1 MMNGSTA
8 YIADNLHRIW
18 DDIASTLER
27 AGRSG
32 DAARLVA
39 VSKFHPVE
47 AVAAAYQAGQRLFG
61 ENRVQEAA
69 VKFSET
75 QGSCPDAVL
84 HIIGTLQR
92 NKVRGAVECAVC
104 LEAVDRIEV
113 LLEAE
118 KQASKIG
125 KTVDVL
131 LELHTGEESKAG
143 FPDTDALFAALD
155 AASGLPHVRPC
166 GLMTM
171 APFTTDSA
179 VVRRSFVTLREAL
192 KQCRARFPS
201 LPLTELSMGM
211 SNDYKIAIEE
221 GSTLV
226 RIGTAIFGERR

>member
-1 MMNGSTA
+1 MTA
-8 YIADNLHRIW
+8 AHIADNLHRIW
-18 DDIASTLER
+18 DDIANALER
-27 AGRSG
+27 SGRSG
-32 DAARLVA
+32 DAAHLVA

-47 AVAAAYQAGQRLFG
+47 AVVAAYQAGQRLFG
-61 ENRVQEAA
+61 ENRVQEGAAKFAA
-69 VKFSET
+69 V
-75 QGSCPDAVL
+75 QDSCPDAVL

-92 NKVRGAVECAVC
+92 NKVRGAVECSAC

-118 KQASKIG
+118 KHASKMG

-143 FPDTDALFAALD
+143 FPNTDALFAALE
-155 AASGLPHVRPC
+155 AASALQHVRPR

-171 APFTTDSA
+171 APFTRDSA

-192 KQCRARFPS
+192 KQCGQRFPS

-226 RIGTAIFGERR
+226 RIGTAIFGERG

>member
-1 MMNGSTA
+1 MTPA
-8 YIADNLHRIW
+8 HIANNLHRVW
-18 DDIASTLER
+18 DDMASALER
-27 AGRSG
+27 SGRPR

-39 VSKFHPVE
+39 VSKFHPAA
-47 AVAAAYQAGQRLFG
+47 AVAAAYEAGQRLFG
-61 ENRVQEAA
+61 ENRVQEAMA
-69 VKFSET
+69 KFSEL

-92 NKVRGAVECAVC
+92 NKVRGAVECAAC

-118 KQASKIG
+118 KQAQKAG
-125 KTVDVL
+125 KTIDVL

-143 FPDTDALFAALD
+143 FPDTDALFAALE
-155 AASGLPHVRPC
+155 AASALHHVRPR

-171 APFTTDSA
+171 APFTTDTGML
-179 VVRRSFVTLREAL
+179 RRSFVTLREAL
-192 KQCRARFPS
+192 KQCGARFPS

-211 SNDYKIAIEE
+211 SNDYKIALEE

-226 RIGTAIFGERR
+226 RIGTAIFGERGK